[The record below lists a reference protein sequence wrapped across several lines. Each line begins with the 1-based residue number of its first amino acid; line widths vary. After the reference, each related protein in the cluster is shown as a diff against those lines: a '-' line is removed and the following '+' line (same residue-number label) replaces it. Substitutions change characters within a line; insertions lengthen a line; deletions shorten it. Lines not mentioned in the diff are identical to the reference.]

1 MMDRTEYLNY
11 MINFWE
17 EVKQQ
22 LQINLQLP
30 AVSSGNKEFMKQQIK
45 SFDSKIKKLKYQL
58 EMEKL

>member
-1 MMDRTEYLNY
+1 MDRTEYLNY

-22 LQINLQLP
+22 LLINLQLP

-45 SFDSKIKKLKYQL
+45 SFDSKIEELKYQL
-58 EMEKL
+58 EMEKV

>member
-1 MMDRTEYLNY
+1 MDRTDYLNY

-45 SFDSKIKKLKYQL
+45 SFDSKIKKLKHQL

>member
-22 LQINLQLP
+22 LLINLQLP

-45 SFDSKIKKLKYQL
+45 SFDSKIVKLKNQL
-58 EMEKL
+58 EMEKI

>member
-1 MMDRTEYLNY
+1 MDRTEYLNY

-45 SFDSKIKKLKYQL
+45 SFDSKIEELKYQL

>member
-1 MMDRTEYLNY
+1 MNRAEYLNY

-45 SFDSKIKKLKYQL
+45 SFDSKIEELKYQL
-58 EMEKL
+58 EMEKV

>member
-1 MMDRTEYLNY
+1 MDRTDYLNY

-30 AVSSGNKEFMKQQIK
+30 AVSSGNKEFIKQQIK
-45 SFDSKIKKLKYQL
+45 SFDSKIEELKYQL

>member
-1 MMDRTEYLNY
+1 MMDRIEYLHY

-45 SFDSKIKKLKYQL
+45 SFDSKIEELKYQL
-58 EMEKL
+58 ELEKL